1 MLKKENIKG
10 IIFDDGGTL
19 DTNGVHWSE
28 VIWEMYQK
36 EQIAVTREQFRE
48 SYVYAEREL
57 ARQPLIRPEH
67 TFMDVLRTKIDI
79 ETLYL
84 MEHEMWQVGELTR
97 RTCTEHVTLRCY
109 QRAVEVLNVSR
120 EVLKAIAA
128 QYPIVLVSNFYGN
141 IHTVL
146 QDFRLEYF
154 QDVIESSVVGVR
166 KPDPA
171 IFRLGVEALRLRPEE
186 TVVVGDSFTKDIV
199 PAHQIGCQTIWL
211 QGQGWGSDEREEWS
225 VKREESDVSLPSQI
239 LTDISELPE
248 YVLK

>member
-10 IIFDDGGTL
+10 VIFDYGGTL
-19 DTNGVHWSE
+19 DTNSVHWSE
-28 VIWEMYQK
+28 VLWEMYQK
-36 EQIAVTREQFRE
+36 EQIAVTKDQFRE
-48 SYVYAEREL
+48 CYVYAEREL
-57 ARQPLIRPEH
+57 AKQPLIKPDH
-67 TFMDVLRTKIDI
+67 NFLDLLRIKVDI
-79 ETLYL
+79 ETQYL
-84 MEHEMWQVGELTR
+84 IEHGMWQVGELTR
-97 RTCTEHVTLRCY
+97 RTCTEHVALRGY
-109 QRAVEVLNVSR
+109 QRVMEVLMVSR
-120 EVLKAIAA
+120 EVLKRLSA
-128 QYPIVLVSNFYGN
+128 QYPMVLVSNFYGN
-141 IHTVL
+141 IHTIL
-146 QDFRLEYF
+146 QDFRLEFF

-211 QGQGWGSDEREEWS
+211 RGQGWGSDESEEWS
-225 VKREESDVSLPSQI
+225 VKSEESDVSLPSQI